1 MRFLD
6 YIFYRAYFHYKHFA
20 NDGAVLGRSI
30 LYTCFIC
37 DRILFPIY
45 SSLEW
50 LCLGRVNSSYWQDL
64 IIESPILIYL
74 THRYITKKDKILKI
88 FNHHKYS
95 KIASY
100 FFMFTTLIGMCL
112 ITLILEM
119 YLQSQIL
126 KRGLE
131 GTWNIPEFFSNFV
144 GVWDC

>member
-1 MRFLD
+1 MMRFLD

-74 THRYITKKDKILKI
+74 IYRYTKNKDKILKI

-95 KIASY
+95 KIESY
-100 FFMFTTLIGMCL
+100 FFMFTMLFGMCL
-112 ITLILEM
+112 ITFKLTM
-119 YLQSQIL
+119 YLESQIK
-126 KRGLE
+126 KRELE
-131 GTWNIPEFFSNFV
+131 GTWNISEIIRTFV
-144 GVWDC
+144 GI